1 MWTQEATPTEALLD
15 GRYRLAEAVG
25 VGGMATVYRAEDIAL
40 ERTVAVKVFRE
51 SDDTLTSADR
61 AHSEKALLASLNH
74 PNLVTLLDANLMPGH
89 TKYLVMEF
97 VPGPT
102 LSMRLARA
110 TIASHEVA
118 HIGADIAAALHAVHA
133 AGIVHRDVK
142 PSNVLLTPPSHGA
155 ERWTAKLADFGIAC
169 AIDTSRMTTPGVV
182 LGTLTYM
189 APEQLRNGELRPAVD
204 VYALALVL
212 LEALT
217 GKPGYTATTSVESAL
232 ARLHLPPDIPE
243 SLGQGWVRL
252 LTAMTSVDPEQRP
265 RAAEVEVELRRLSQ
279 PITEPTAAEVA
290 TVPLLLAP
298 TTTAAPRSTVA
309 PRSAAAPRSIVDP
322 PPVATL
328 APVATSVPVTAT
340 LPLAAAPHGSMPAS
354 APRTRAEARQRTR
367 GRPAGTA
374 VVAGSTVAT
383 ARRRPSVLVAAVVA
397 VGIVV
402 SAAAALSGSGQPA
415 VASSGAVRESLS
427 AVETSDASTEVPPPA
442 IVEETAPVVPAS
454 TSTDPQPPVAPVESG
469 DAAKTGPAEAAGD
482 NPGADSR
489 GKGNNNGN
497 GNGTKGKGAER

>member
-74 PNLVTLLDANLMPGH
+74 PNLVTLLDANLMPGR

-110 TIASHEVA
+110 SVAPHEVA
-118 HIGADIAAALHAVHA
+118 HIGADIAAGLHAVHA

-142 PSNVLLTPPSHGA
+142 PSNVLLTPPSPGA

-189 APEQLRNGELRPAVD
+189 APEQLRNAELRPAVD

-252 LTAMTSVDPEQRP
+252 LTAMTNVDPEQRP

-279 PITEPTAAEVA
+279 PITEPTAADVA
-290 TVPLLLAP
+290 TVPLRLAP
-298 TTTAAPRSTVA
+298 TTTTAPRSTAAPRSLTV
-309 PRSAAAPRSIVDP
+309 PEPAATP
-322 PPVATL
+322 
-328 APVATSVPVTAT
+328 APVATSVSVTAT

-367 GRPAGTA
+367 RRPAGTA
-374 VVAGSTVAT
+374 VVARSAVAT

-427 AVETSDASTEVPPPA
+427 VVETSDASTEVPPPA

-454 TSTDPQPPVAPVESG
+454 TSTDPQLPAAPADSA
-469 DAAKTGPAEAAGD
+469 DASRRGPAEAAADTPGSD
-482 NPGADSR
+482 NR

-497 GNGTKGKGAER
+497 GNGNGNGAKGKGAER